1 MPNDINSFAPLAL
14 GVLVHLCYRGTGI
27 ELDAKVWRVLG
38 LYSSGLVAL
47 GFYSLFVSR
56 LDFAASAWRTCVAA
70 ALFNAGLYASIGA
83 GRLLRLRGIPGPF
96 LARLSQFYALG
107 LTAKNNQF
115 HIEVDKLHR
124 QYGDFVRIGPRH
136 ISINRASAIPL
147 VYGPPSRCP
156 KGPWYALPGDDPSN
170 ASLFYTRDVEVQR
183 NRRRAWDRGFS
194 IKALSSYEDRVKAKT
209 ERLVEQLRDRANEPV
224 NVTAWTNAFSLDV
237 IGDVGLGT
245 EFRSLDH
252 GKDHPAIKGVHESMA
267 IIGFLSAVPWLLKL
281 LSETPGASGGFKLFK
296 QYCGN
301 QVVLKEK
308 ALDRDKEPQDL
319 LSWLLKARYEN
330 DRSAPPGKV
339 ALDED
344 ARLIIIA
351 GSDTTAAAL
360 ANTIY
365 YLAKDRRV
373 LEKLRSILDTTFP
386 NGLASWTY
394 AEVKN
399 IAYLDYIINEVL
411 RLRPPVPSGL
421 SRTAPPEGLQI
432 DDVFIP
438 GDTVVMISAHTIQR
452 DPRYFEN
459 PDEFCPER
467 WSTLSTETSPFLA
480 FSRGAT
486 NCAGKQF
493 ARMELR
499 ATISQIVLSL
509 DLSLADDGTPEF
521 FDANQRD
528 TFTLTLPPLNAIFKP
543 RTTRKGMSEA

>member
-1 MPNDINSFAPLAL
+1 M
-14 GVLVHLCYRGTGI
+14 H
-27 ELDAKVWRVLG
+27 
-38 LYSSGLVAL
+38 GLVNAL
-47 GFYSLFVSR
+47 T
-56 LDFAASAWRTCVAA
+56 DF
-70 ALFNAGLYASIGA
+70 N
-83 GRLLRLRGIPGPF
+83 
-96 LARLSQFYALG
+96 
-107 LTAKNNQF
+107 
-115 HIEVDKLHR
+115 
-124 QYGDFVRIGPRH
+124 
-136 ISINRASAIPL
+136 
-147 VYGPPSRCP
+147 
-156 KGPWYALPGDDPSN
+156 
-170 ASLFYTRDVEVQR
+170 
-183 NRRRAWDRGFS
+183 
-194 IKALSSYEDRVKAKT
+194 
-209 ERLVEQLRDRANEPV
+209 
-224 NVTAWTNAFSLDV
+224 
-237 IGDVGLGT
+237 
-245 EFRSLDH
+245 
-252 GKDHPAIKGVHESMA
+252 
-267 IIGFLSAVPWLLKL
+267 
-281 LSETPGASGGFKLFK
+281 
-296 QYCGN
+296 
-301 QVVLKEK
+301 K

-480 FSRGAT
+480 FSRGKIKFLRQGHSNTEAYR
-486 NCAGKQF
+486 CD
-493 ARMELR
+493 ELCR
-499 ATISQIVLSL
+499 QAVCSNGASCYNLTDCSQ
-509 DLSLADDGTPEF
+509 
-521 FDANQRD
+521 
-528 TFTLTLPPLNAIFKP
+528 P
-543 RTTRKGMSEA
+543 RFEPGG

>member
-14 GVLVHLCYRGTGI
+14 GVLVHLCYRVTGI

-156 KGPWYALPGDDPSN
+156 
-170 ASLFYTRDVEVQR
+170 
-183 NRRRAWDRGFS
+183 
-194 IKALSSYEDRVKAKT
+194 KALSSYEDRVKAKT

-421 SRTAPPEGLQI
+421 SRTTPPEGLQI

-480 FSRGAT
+480 FSRG
-486 NCAGKQF
+486 KIKF
-493 ARMELR
+493 LR
-499 ATISQIVLSL
+499 QGHSNT
-509 DLSLADDGTPEF
+509 
-521 FDANQRD
+521 
-528 TFTLTLPPLNAIFKP
+528 
-543 RTTRKGMSEA
+543 EAYRLFSASI